1 MIAGLSTFPN
11 TEFLLLV
18 GETELGRSAEGFS
31 LFWLLMLLFLLLLS
45 KSGGFVVLHVWG
57 LEETTSSS
65 GSSIGYILITDSQDQ
80 TIN

>member
-31 LFWLLMLLFLLLLS
+31 LFWLLTLFLLLLS
-45 KSGGFVVLHVWG
+45 RSGGFVVLHVWG
-57 LEETTSSS
+57 PGETTSSS

>member
-31 LFWLLMLLFLLLLS
+31 LFWLLTLFLLLLS
-45 KSGGFVVLHVWG
+45 RSEGFVVLHVCG

>member
-31 LFWLLMLLFLLLLS
+31 LFWLLTLFLLLLS
-45 KSGGFVVLHVWG
+45 RSGGFVVLHVWG

-65 GSSIGYILITDSQDQ
+65 GSSIGYILITDSQDP

>member
-18 GETELGRSAEGFS
+18 GETELGRSAEGFA
-31 LFWLLMLLFLLLLS
+31 LFWLLTLFLLLLS
-45 KSGGFVVLHVWG
+45 RSGGFVVLHVWG
-57 LEETTSSS
+57 PGETTSSS

>member
-1 MIAGLSTFPN
+1 MIAGLSTFPK

-31 LFWLLMLLFLLLLS
+31 LFWLLLLFLLLLS
-45 KSGGFVVLHVWG
+45 RSGGFVVLHVWG

>member
-31 LFWLLMLLFLLLLS
+31 LLWLLLLFLLLLS
-45 KSGGFVVLHVWG
+45 RSGGFVVLHVWG